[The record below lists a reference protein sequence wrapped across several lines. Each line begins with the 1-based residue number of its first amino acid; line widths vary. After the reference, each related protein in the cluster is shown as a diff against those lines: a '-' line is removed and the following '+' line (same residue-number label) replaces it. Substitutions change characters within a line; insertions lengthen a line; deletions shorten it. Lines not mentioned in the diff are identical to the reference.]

1 MNNILSK
8 VFIFVAGAAI
18 GSVATWKLLEKRNEQ
33 IIQQEVDEFKEYW
46 SNKESVTT
54 SGYVTTDDTESES
67 NDSVTYTNNDKDKYK
82 EKLSELEYTKEEKK
96 GGLEKMSYY
105 DKPYV
110 IRPDEFGEL
119 DDYDTISLTYYADKV
134 LTDENDEP
142 IDDIDDIVGLDSL
155 ETFGEYEDD
164 SVFVRNDRMRVDYE
178 ILLDMRNFSDLNGT
192 DSSPVDYE

>member
-46 SNKESVTT
+46 SQKNQQGESIRNPE
-54 SGYVTTDDTESES
+54 STEQEDCDVS
-67 NDSVTYTNNDKDKYK
+67 KDEYE
-82 EKLSELEYTKEEKK
+82 EKVSDLGYTKEEK
-96 GGLEKMSYY
+96 GGSEKMTY
-105 DKPYV
+105 DTQPYV

-119 DDYDTISLTYYADKV
+119 DDYETISLTYYADKV

-142 IDDIDDIVGLDSL
+142 IDDVDDIVGLDSL

-178 ILLDMRNFSDLNGT
+178 ILQDMRNFSDLNGA
-192 DSSPVDYE
+192 DSNPVEYE

>member
-18 GSVATWKLLEKRNEQ
+18 GSVTTWKLLEKRNEQ

-54 SGYVTTDDTESES
+54 SGHATTDDTESES
-67 NDSVTYTNNDKDKYK
+67 NDSVTYTNNDKDEYE
-82 EKLSELEYTKEEKK
+82 EKVSELGYTKEEK
-96 GGLEKMSYY
+96 GGSEKMSYY

-119 DDYDTISLTYYADKV
+119 DDYETISLTYYADKV

-142 IDDIDDIVGLDSL
+142 IDDVDDIVGLDSL

>member
-54 SGYVTTDDTESES
+54 SGYITTDDAESES
-67 NDSVTYTNNDKDKYK
+67 SDSVTYTNHDKDEYE
-82 EKLSELEYTKEEKK
+82 EKVSELGYTKEEKK
-96 GGLEKMSYY
+96 GGSEKMIY
-105 DKPYV
+105 DTQPYV
-110 IRPDEFGEL
+110 ISPDEFGEL

-142 IDDIDDIVGLDSL
+142 IDDVDDIVGLDSL
-155 ETFGEYEDD
+155 ETLGEYEDD
-164 SVFVRNDRMRVDYE
+164 SVFVRNDRMKADYE
-178 ILLDMRNFSDLNGT
+178 ILLDLRKFSDINNPNLN
-192 DSSPVDYE
+192 PVDYE